1 MTIETLDYADPIST
15 PGGGPTSGITGAE
28 PGLASGSVSVTSNEP
43 QRVLLLGAG
52 MVTAPTVDFLAVD
65 RGSVGTRCKGEGKV
79 RTVACTV
86 TRSVYC
92 VRRSVYC
99 NT

>member
-28 PGLASGSVSVTSNEP
+28 PGLATVSVTSNEP

-79 RTVACTV
+79 VHV
-86 TRSVYC
+86 KFHNHILFNFIILSNYF
-92 VRRSVYC
+92 
-99 NT
+99 